1 MRLTIIR
8 DMGLVHIDGRGYD
21 ELDMT
26 GVPEEIHAL
35 QWDGEK
41 GEIEYASSD
50 IPNESVSVMPAWAS
64 SKSSEVYALLAADD
78 KKEADAKAAHEAYLA
93 SDQYKKDTAISE
105 SKEYLN
111 TTDWVISKIA
121 EIQAL
126 GGDVSAATA
135 KYADIL
141 TKRAEARD
149 TINAN
154 GG

>member
-26 GVPEEIHAL
+26 DVPAEVHAL

-41 GEIEYASSD
+41 GEIEYASND
-50 IPNESVSVMPAWAS
+50 VQNESVTSMPAWAS
-64 SKSSEVYALLAADD
+64 KVSSAIYAKLAADD

-93 SDQYKKDTAISE
+93 SDQYKKDTAIAE
-105 SKEYLN
+105 SKEYLSS
-111 TTDWVISKIA
+111 TDWVISKIA

>member
-41 GEIEYASSD
+41 GEIEYVSSD
-50 IPNESVSVMPAWAS
+50 MPNELVSVMPSWAS
-64 SKSSEVYALLAADD
+64 KVSSEVYALLVADD

-93 SDQYKKDTAISE
+93 SDQYKKDTAIAE
-105 SKEYLN
+105 SKEYLSS
-111 TTDWVISKIA
+111 TDWVVVKISEA
-121 EIQAL
+121 SATSDASAL
-126 GGDVSAATA
+126 IT
-135 KYADIL
+135 KYSDIL
-141 TKRAEARD
+141 AKRAEARD